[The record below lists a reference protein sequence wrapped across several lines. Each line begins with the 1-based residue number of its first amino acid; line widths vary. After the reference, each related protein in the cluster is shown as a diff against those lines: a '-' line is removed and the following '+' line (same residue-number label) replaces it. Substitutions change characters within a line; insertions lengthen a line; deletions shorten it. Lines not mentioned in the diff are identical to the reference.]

1 MQDENVSQTIPTF
14 GSRPSCSALLQ
25 LLEVAAARR
34 RHGPVVI
41 HQLPQR
47 GGLRRRMARAG
58 EHRERFL
65 KQFLKA
71 ELMVV
76 RPGVIGINGEIQL
89 PWRSSLIIASS

>member
-1 MQDENVSQTIPTF
+1 
-14 GSRPSCSALLQ
+14 
-25 LLEVAAARR
+25 
-34 RHGPVVI
+34 
-41 HQLPQR
+41 
-47 GGLRRRMARAG
+47 MARAG

-89 PWRSSLIIASS
+89 PLALQPFILRRPQLLKDQARMWIKPFAIVG